1 MEIKTRPLFIIIIIG
16 IITIVV
22 AIEIYNYT
30 YNRPQR
36 PSITIGVSVD
46 RFGIRELYPTKKG
59 GEEWFMNMDDPNH
72 DPRAGKGEGPSTT
85 FVQRNDYDGSWKVEN
100 NEVRYGALTSSGYN
114 PQLITTLNQQ
124 DLAAKGYMQ
133 SPNDWK
139 NVEMTGYLKV
149 NSFSDS
155 TRNGAAHIEFLARGG
170 RNTNE
175 QTEINGL
182 PLQCEGTTYHSNTYE
197 TGRVKF
203 EKDLM
208 HTQGYT
214 SDSQD
219 PQLKHATNNLEG
231 RWIGIKAVFYNLPNG
246 SVKLEQWL
254 DDSTNNINTPGNQWH
269 KVLEYSDDG
278 NWGGG
283 QNDCGGTDTTIIT
296 WGGPIAIFRWDNID
310 DMDVKDLSVREI
322 QP

>member
-1 MEIKTRPLFIIIIIG
+1 MDLEIKTRPLFIIMIIG

-22 AIEIYNYT
+22 ATEIYYYI

-36 PSITIGVSVD
+36 PSITTGVSVD

-72 DPRAGKGEGPSTT
+72 DARAGKGEGPSTT
-85 FVQRNDYDGSWKVEN
+85 FIQRNDYDGSWKVES
-100 NEVRYGALTSSGYN
+100 NEVRYGALTSSGYD

-155 TRNGAAHIEFLARGG
+155 TRNGAAHIEFLARGA
-170 RNTNE
+170 RNTDE

-182 PLQCEGTTYHSNTYE
+182 TLQCEATTYHSNTYE

-208 HTQGYT
+208 HIQGYT

-231 RWIGIKAVFYNLPNG
+231 R
-246 SVKLEQWL
+246 
-254 DDSTNNINTPGNQWH
+254 
-269 KVLEYSDDG
+269 
-278 NWGGG
+278 
-283 QNDCGGTDTTIIT
+283 
-296 WGGPIAIFRWDNID
+296 
-310 DMDVKDLSVREI
+310 
-322 QP
+322 

>member
-1 MEIKTRPLFIIIIIG
+1 MDLEIKTRPLFIIMIIG
-16 IITIVV
+16 VITIVV
-22 AIEIYNYT
+22 ATEIYYYI

-36 PSITIGVSVD
+36 PSIPIGVSVD

-72 DPRAGKGEGPSTT
+72 DARAGKGEGPSTT
-85 FVQRNDYDGSWKVEN
+85 FIQRNDYDGSWKVES
-100 NEVRYGALTSSGYN
+100 NEVRYGALTSSGYD

-155 TRNGAAHIEFLARGG
+155 TRNGAAHIEFLARGA
-170 RNTNE
+170 RNTDE

-182 PLQCEGTTYHSNTYE
+182 TLQCEATTYHSNTYE

-278 NWGGG
+278 NWGG
-283 QNDCGGTDTTIIT
+283 
-296 WGGPIAIFRWDNID
+296 R
-310 DMDVKDLSVREI
+310 SE
-322 QP
+322 